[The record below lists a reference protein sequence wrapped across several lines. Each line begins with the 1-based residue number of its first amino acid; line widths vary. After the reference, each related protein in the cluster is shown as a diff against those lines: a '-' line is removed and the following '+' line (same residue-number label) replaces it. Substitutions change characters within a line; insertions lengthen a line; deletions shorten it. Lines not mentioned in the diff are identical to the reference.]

1 MIQSV
6 PFGAHEYNI
15 MLGALIFGR
24 GMDLLS
30 TWVATPNLMLEAN
43 PIARRLGWKWGGVVN
58 VMLCGSVAFFPLAG
72 VVVVTTS
79 LLVAARNFKTAWL
92 MRAMGE
98 ERYLVFMMNQMRG
111 TDRRLY
117 VFCLFAESILVAM
130 VGITVA
136 YYSRIPSIPLGVGAG
151 IVAYAIAVVFYSCL
165 SLWRSR

>member
-6 PFGAHEYNI
+6 PFGAYEYNI
-15 MLGALIFGR
+15 MLVALLFGR
-24 GMDLLS
+24 GADILS

-43 PIARRLGWKWGGVVN
+43 PLARRLGWKWGLVFN
-58 VMLCGSVAFFPLAG
+58 LALCFLVAFYPLPA

-98 ERYLVFMMNQMRG
+98 ERYLVFMLNQMNSAN
-111 TDRRLY
+111 RRLY
-117 VFCLFAESILVAM
+117 VVCLFAEGILTAI
-130 VGITVA
+130 VGVVVIC
-136 YYSRIPSIPLGVGAG
+136 YSRAPSIPLGVGGG
-151 IVAYAIAVVFYSCL
+151 IVAYAVAVVFYSCL